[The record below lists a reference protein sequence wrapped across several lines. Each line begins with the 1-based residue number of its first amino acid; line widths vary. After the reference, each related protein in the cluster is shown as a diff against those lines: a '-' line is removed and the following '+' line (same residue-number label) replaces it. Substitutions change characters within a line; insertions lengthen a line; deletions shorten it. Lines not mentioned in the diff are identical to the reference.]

1 MLLKLLTIIDPCET
15 NRKISFSG
23 IDGNTGKDIAIT
35 KAKLNNYTRTSPKRL
50 SPDVKVSIILRELQ
64 IDNEAIE
71 NKNIPL
77 KYYNYSYVKDRL
89 IKVYH
94 HS

>member
-35 KAKLNNYTRTSPKRL
+35 KAKLNKG
-50 SPDVKVSIILRELQ
+50 VKGSGVKGSGVKGSGVKGSSEGVKSILLT
-64 IDNEAIE
+64 
-71 NKNIPL
+71 
-77 KYYNYSYVKDRL
+77 YSIQSDMV
-89 IKVYH
+89 
-94 HS
+94 

>member
-35 KAKLNNYTRTSPKRL
+35 KAKLNKG
-50 SPDVKVSIILRELQ
+50 VKGSGVKGSSEGVKSILLT
-64 IDNEAIE
+64 
-71 NKNIPL
+71 
-77 KYYNYSYVKDRL
+77 YSIQSDMV
-89 IKVYH
+89 
-94 HS
+94 

>member
-35 KAKLNNYTRTSPKRL
+35 KAKLNKG
-50 SPDVKVSIILRELQ
+50 VKGSGVKGSGVKGSSEGVKSILLT
-64 IDNEAIE
+64 
-71 NKNIPL
+71 
-77 KYYNYSYVKDRL
+77 YSIQSDMV
-89 IKVYH
+89 
-94 HS
+94 